1 MAERDSTEDAG
12 RERSDAT
19 DPFSR
24 ANYRSLIAWPARI
37 RREAPFLESVLAD
50 LPARSIADLGCG
62 TGEHARHFAALGFR
76 ARGLDLS
83 QSMIEDARREGESER
98 IAFVQGDVRDAH
110 TLLGG
115 GFGAAIC
122 LGNTLPFLETEADLG
137 AAFGAAERLLL
148 PGGRLLLQILNY
160 ERLRAKG
167 ERALPVNVQSSDDGE
182 IVFLRLLGWR
192 DEGRVLFFP
201 TTLRLRADSEEPVE
215 VVRTRRVVLRA
226 WTRAEVVPALERA
239 GFAQIEMFGAMERRA
254 FEPLASSDLVVLA
267 HKPLATAP

>member
-1 MAERDSTEDAG
+1 MAESDATGHSSRD
-12 RERSDAT
+12 RSDAA

-50 LPARSIADLGCG
+50 LPDRSIADLGCG
-62 TGEHARHFAALGFR
+62 TGEHARYFAALGIR

-83 QSMIEDARREGESER
+83 PSMIEDARREGESES
-98 IAFVQGDVRDAH
+98 IAFVQGDVRDADA
-110 TLLGG
+110 LLGG

-122 LGNTLPFLETEADLG
+122 LGNTLPFLETDADLD
-137 AAFGAAERLLL
+137 AAFGAAARLLL
-148 PGGRLLLQILNY
+148 PGGRFLFQILNY
-160 ERLRAKG
+160 ERLRARG
-167 ERALPVNVQSSDDGE
+167 ERALPVNVQASDDGE
-182 IVFLRLLGWR
+182 IVFLRLLGWP
-192 DEGRVLFFP
+192 DETRVLFFP

-226 WTRAEVVPALERA
+226 WTRTDVVPLLARA
-239 GFAQIEMFGAMERRA
+239 GFAQIELFGAMERRA

-267 HKPLATAP
+267 RKPLATAP